1 MFVENFQANLNKY
14 IMYKNIRKLKLL
26 IVAGVFLIS
35 SSVFSQIEI
44 EPKSQERFNH
54 SLGFG
59 AGVSTGIGL
68 SYRYFGEKLGAQVN
82 FMPYKDEGILIM
94 SSGLTFLYRLVELED
109 LSFFVYQ
116 GNHFF
121 FSEETVTNKSY
132 DYPGAVETITT
143 IFEED
148 KYFNNGAGIGIEWVR
163 RSRLGL
169 NAMAGFGGQEY
180 FKKLNFTGEVA
191 VYFKF

>member
-1 MFVENFQANLNKY
+1 
-14 IMYKNIRKLKLL
+14 MYKNIRKLKLL
-26 IVAGVFLIS
+26 IVAGVLLIS
-35 SSVFSQIEI
+35 SSVFSQTEI

-59 AGVSTGIGL
+59 AGVSTGYGL
-68 SYRYFGEKLGAQVN
+68 SYRYFGEKLGAQVS

-121 FSEETVTNKSY
+121 FREETVTNRSY
-132 DYPGAVETITT
+132 DYTDAYETIETITT
-143 IFEED
+143 TFEED
-148 KYFNNGAGIGIEWVR
+148 KYFNNGAGIGIEWVH

-169 NAMAGFGGQEY
+169 NAMAGFGGQEN
-180 FKKLNFTGEVA
+180 FKKLNLTGEVA

>member
-1 MFVENFQANLNKY
+1 
-14 IMYKNIRKLKLL
+14 MYKDIRKLKLL
-26 IVAGVFLIS
+26 IVAGVLLIS
-35 SSVFSQIEI
+35 SSAFSQTEI
-44 EPKSQERFNH
+44 EPNSQDRFNH

-59 AGVSTGIGL
+59 AGVSTGYGL
-68 SYRYFGEKLGAQVN
+68 SYRYFGEKLGVQVN
-82 FMPYKDEGILIM
+82 FSPYKNENQLII

-121 FSEETVTNKSY
+121 FSEETVTNY
-132 DYPGAVETITT
+132 TEEPIITT
-143 IFEED
+143 TFEED
-148 KYFNNGAGIGIEWVR
+148 KYFNNGAGIGIEWVH

-169 NAMAGFGGQEY
+169 NAMAGYGSQEN